1 MLDASVSPARPRY
14 LSYIGSS
21 GLAAGTVGDA
31 LAATYDVNL
40 AGHSAGAAIL
50 EDQASRWTAEF
61 VGHPHARGGFTAG
74 GQISNLTAILAARER
89 SMPGARVAGVLGRSG
104 AIYCSGEAH
113 HSIVRA
119 ADVAGLGTGSVRRLP
134 IDAQRRMVPE
144 ALERTLEDDLAAGI
158 TPVAVVATAG
168 TTLTGAIDPIAELAT
183 ICEARGIWLHVDG
196 AYGLPAAATPAAA
209 PLFTG
214 IDRVDSATL
223 DAHKWLGV
231 PKSCSVLL
239 VQDEAVL
246 EAAFGHQESYM
257 LHREGTVNPVDRTLE
272 YSRPMRSLK
281 LWLAFRVHGAA
292 ALRSWIQRGIDNV
305 RLLDELIG
313 EDPDFEA
320 LHRPMLSTLCFRHRP
335 AGVADV
341 DAHNLRLAHAMQ
353 ADGRVHLAPA
363 TIDDRVC
370 LRVCFVNFRTTAEDV
385 RMTLDVAR
393 ELGGRL

>member
-14 LSYIGSS
+14 LSYVGSS

-40 AGHSAGAAIL
+40 AGHSAAAAIL
-50 EDQASRWTAEF
+50 EDQASRWTAQF
-61 VGHPHARGGFTAG
+61 VGHPHARGGFTSG

-89 SMPGARVAGVLGRSG
+89 SMPGARVAGVLGRGG
-104 AIYCSGEAH
+104 AIYCSSEAH
-113 HSIVRA
+113 QSIVRA

-134 IDAQRRMVPE
+134 LDGQRRMAPE
-144 ALERTLEDDLAAGI
+144 ALERALADDLAAGI
-158 TPVAVVATAG
+158 TPVAVVATGG
-168 TTLTGAIDPIAELAT
+168 TTLTGAVDPVADLAT
-183 ICEARGIWLHVDG
+183 ICEARGVWLHVDG
-196 AYGLPAAATPAAA
+196 AYGLPAAATATGA
-209 PLFTG
+209 PLFAG

-246 EAAFGHQESYM
+246 EAAFGHEESYL
-257 LHREGTVNPVDRTLE
+257 LHREGTANPVDRTLE
-272 YSRPMRSLK
+272 YSRPVRSLK
-281 LWLAFRVHGAA
+281 LWLVFRVHGAA

-305 RLLDELIG
+305 RLLDALIA
-313 EDPDFEA
+313 EDAAFEA

-335 AGVADV
+335 AGVADL

-353 ADGRVHLAPA
+353 DDGRVHVAPA
-363 TIDDRVC
+363 TIDGRLC
-370 LRVCFVNFRTTAEDV
+370 LRVCFVNFRTTADDV

-393 ELGGRL
+393 EVGAMV